1 MRKLLATTALIGGLA
16 LAGPAAQAVE
26 ITMGNSTA
34 GLATF
39 QGTGATGNLNVSL
52 TATTGGALDGLGGS
66 GSYTLSGFGP
76 SLATHTAIP
85 GVWTFGSGV
94 TDVFTF
100 NGGGNSLTD
109 TFTYSSIN
117 DGSVNPHFAGTD
129 QVTAISGSAAF
140 IAAYG
145 GVGRTSTFDFTT
157 NAIGTILDTLANTT
171 ASESIGI
178 SSGEVVP
185 NASVPEPASIA
196 VLGFGLLGLG
206 LTQVKRKRG

>member
-1 MRKLLATTALIGGLA
+1 MRHLLATTALIGGLA

-26 ITMGNSTA
+26 ITMGNSTS

-157 NAIGTILDTLANTT
+157 NAVGTLLDNLANTT

-185 NASVPEPASIA
+185 NAAVPEPASLA